1 MKIFKGK
8 KTPDGCIV
16 ELDNE
21 GYTTQLSL
29 EKSLQVVDHS
39 PDGYQCGYSGSGTA
53 QLAAAILNEVTD
65 DPELTRTY
73 YQLFK
78 FDHVAKW
85 EGLTFEISEDEVLTW
100 LRAILSDLIDCCLT
114 SCFNVCCLQTRSYT
128 DSTGVLRLLATRGDG

>member
-53 QLAAAILNEVTD
+53 QLAAAILNEITD
-65 DPELTRTY
+65 DPEIAREY
-73 YQLFK
+73 YQMFK
-78 FDHVAKW
+78 FDHVANW
-85 EGLTFEISEDEVLTW
+85 EGLIFEISEDEVLTW
-100 LRAILSDLIDCCLT
+100 LRAMGAK
-114 SCFNVCCLQTRSYT
+114 
-128 DSTGVLRLLATRGDG
+128 GVRVEVERAKV

>member
-65 DPELTRTY
+65 DSELTRTY

-85 EGLTFEISEDEVLTW
+85 DGVTFEISEDEVRTW
-100 LRAILSDLIDCCLT
+100 LQEVGAPIEPPNPVMRHSE
-114 SCFNVCCLQTRSYT
+114 
-128 DSTGVLRLLATRGDG
+128 TG